1 MKNNGQPSL
10 YVSPGSKKS
19 AEQKPDIKQP
29 GPSPYLRAVLSEKV
43 ITRPARVLSLAKDSM
58 AAALRY
64 IANSSRQSSP
74 MRG

>member
-1 MKNNGQPSL
+1 MKSNGQPL
-10 YVSPGSKKS
+10 FYFSPGSKQSSGK
-19 AEQKPDIKQP
+19 KPEAKQTE
-29 GPSPYLRAVLSEKV
+29 PSPYLRAVLSENV

-64 IANSSRQSSP
+64 IANSRQSSP